1 MVGML
6 VAGMMLFY
14 FVWLALDPS
23 ASIVY
28 NGVPTTAFGEK
39 LSAALIP
46 GVLLVVCLG
55 LFLLPDRAL
64 DRTFVRRQHTLSAL
78 FSWLR

>member
-6 VAGMMLFY
+6 FAGMMLFY

-23 ASIVY
+23 ASITY
-28 NGVPTTAFGEK
+28 NGVLTTAFSEK
-39 LSAALIP
+39 LSAALIS
-46 GVLLVVCLG
+46 GVVLVVCLG

-64 DRTFVRRQHTLSAL
+64 DRTFLKRQHTLSTL